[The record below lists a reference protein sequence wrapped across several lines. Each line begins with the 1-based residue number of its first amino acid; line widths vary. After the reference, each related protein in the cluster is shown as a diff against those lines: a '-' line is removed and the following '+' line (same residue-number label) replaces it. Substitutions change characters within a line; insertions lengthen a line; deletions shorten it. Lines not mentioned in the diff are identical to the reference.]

1 MTSASTPIKR
11 KRLTFQNKLLL
22 SYVMVVFIPT
32 VLWSV
37 FSYVQTNRSLLSQ
50 AQSSFNEIYTSVTGS
65 IDNKLVSLENALTM
79 VSSDA
84 SFARTLNRDYT
95 SDYTKYSDVR
105 FRLDPLLDA
114 LLLLHPEIAGIDFYV
129 PNNLQDARLSFHPLE
144 DAEALPEFSRLSQTY
159 ETVWHHED
167 GTLYMSKRL
176 LNSDD
181 FSASPIIRL
190 RIPSSFLL
198 KDSISPE
205 LNHYTLSLQD
215 DQGVCVLRQAQPAEQ
230 PAIEELQATPGLMSR
245 VSPLSVPGWHITM
258 QLDQSSVLLPLPE
271 ALRLNLSLFVTI
283 ILLML
288 LVSTGFARSFSKR
301 IQHLNAFLERAPS
314 VRFRE
319 DITAGGNDE
328 IDAII
333 NSVGQMVRETR
344 TLLREV
350 YEVRIQHREA
360 EIKALQSQI
369 NPHFLYNTLS
379 KINWISI
386 RNGDMDTSYIVTS
399 LSKFYR
405 STLNHGNMVT
415 TVREEI
421 ETTKAYI
428 DIQLYVLEHSFTV
441 DYQFDET
448 IMDYN
453 LPSIILQPIVENA
466 IEHGIRMRGTDG
478 GGQLTLASRK
488 DGHDIVFEV
497 GDNGPGLTDEQL
509 REIFSK
515 ASKGYGVKNVNDRLR
530 MFFDESYGLQFHSV
544 PGEGTR
550 VTIRIPQYVDCGG
563 LGEDGNK

>member
-1 MTSASTPIKR
+1 MASAPIQH

-32 VLWSV
+32 VLWSI
-37 FSYVQTNRSLLSQ
+37 FSYMQTNRSLLSQ
-50 AQSSFNEIYTSVTGS
+50 AQSSFNEIYTSAASS
-65 IDNKLVSLENALTM
+65 INNKFIALEGALTM

-84 SFARTLNRDYT
+84 SFVRTLSRDYA

-114 LLLLHPEIAGIDFYV
+114 LLLLHPEIAGIDLYV
-129 PNNLQDARLSFHPLE
+129 SNSLQDTRLSFHSLE
-144 DAEALPEFSRLSQTY
+144 EAEALPEFPRLSQTY
-159 ETVWHHED
+159 ETVWHHD
-167 GTLYMSKRL
+167 NGTLYMSKRL

-181 FSASPIIRL
+181 FSYSPIIRL
-190 RIPSSFLL
+190 RIPTAYFL
-198 KDSISPE
+198 KDSISTE
-205 LNHYTLSLQD
+205 LKDYALSIQD
-215 DQGVCVLRQAQPAEQ
+215 DQGNDVLRQSQLSERADGQDHP
-230 PAIEELQATPGLMSR
+230 TPGLMSR
-245 VSPLSVPGWHITM
+245 ASPLSVPGWSITM
-258 QLDQSSVLLPLPE
+258 QLDQSSALLPLPE

-288 LVSTGFARSFSKR
+288 LVSGGFARSFSKR
-301 IQHLNAFLERAPS
+301 IQQLNAFLERAPS
-314 VRFRE
+314 TRFRE
-319 DITAGGNDE
+319 DIAARGNDE

-344 TLLREV
+344 TLLQEV

-386 RNGDMDTSYIVTS
+386 RNGDMDTSYIVTA

-415 TVREEI
+415 TVREEM

-441 DYQFDET
+441 DYQFDED

-453 LPSIILQPIVENA
+453 LPSIILQPLVENA
-466 IEHGIRMRGTDG
+466 IEHGIRMRSAGCG
-478 GGQLTLASRK
+478 GHLTLSGRK

-497 GDNGPGLTDEQL
+497 ADNGPGLTDKQL
-509 REIFSK
+509 AEIFSK

-530 MFFDESYGLQFHSV
+530 MFFDDSYGLRFHSII
-544 PGEGTR
+544 GEGTC
-550 VTIRIPQYVDCGG
+550 VSIRIPQYVDFGSQ
-563 LGEDGNK
+563 GEDGNK

>member
-1 MTSASTPIKR
+1 MASAPIR
-11 KRLTFQNKLLL
+11 HKRLTFQNKLLL
-22 SYVMVVFIPT
+22 SYVMVVFLPT

-50 AQSSFNEIYTSVTGS
+50 AQSSFNEIYTSVTSS
-65 IDNKLVSLENALTM
+65 IDNKFIALESALTM

-84 SFARTLNRDYT
+84 SFVRTLNRDYA

-114 LLLLHPEIAGIDFYV
+114 LLLLHPEITGIDFYV
-129 PNNLQDARLSFHPLE
+129 SNSLQDARLSFHPLE
-144 DAEALPEFSRLSQTY
+144 EADVLPEFSRLSQTY
-159 ETVWHHED
+159 ETVWHHEGD
-167 GTLYMSKRL
+167 TLYMSKRL

-190 RIPSSFLL
+190 RIPTAYLL
-198 KDSISPE
+198 KDSVSPE
-205 LNHYTLSLQD
+205 LKDYALSIRD
-215 DQGVCVLRQAQPAEQ
+215 DQGNGVLRYSTSPEQ
-230 PAIEELQATPGLMSR
+230 TDSPERSDAPGLMSR
-245 VSPLSVPGWHITM
+245 TSPLSVPGWEITM
-258 QLDQSSVLLPLPE
+258 RLDQSSVLLPLPE

-283 ILLML
+283 IILML
-288 LVSTGFARSFSKR
+288 LVSGGFARSFSRR
-301 IQHLNAFLERAPS
+301 IQHLDAFLERAPS
-314 VRFRE
+314 LRFKE
-319 DITAGGNDE
+319 DITAHGNDE

-333 NSVGQMVRETR
+333 NSVGQMVRKTR
-344 TLLREV
+344 TLLQEV

-386 RNGDMDTSYIVTS
+386 RNGDRDTSYIVTS

-441 DYQFDET
+441 AYQFDEA

-453 LPSIILQPIVENA
+453 MPSIILQPIVENA
-466 IEHGIRMRGTDG
+466 IEHGIRMRSAE
-478 GGQLTLASRK
+478 GQGMLILSGRM
-488 DGHDIVFEV
+488 DGHDIVFDIS
-497 GDNGPGLTDEQL
+497 DNGPGLTDEQIKD
-509 REIFSK
+509 IFSK
-515 ASKGYGVKNVNDRLR
+515 ASQGYGVKNVNDRLR
-530 MFFDESYGLQFHSV
+530 MFFDDSYGLRFHATL
-544 PGEGTR
+544 GEGTR
-550 VTIRIPQYVDCGG
+550 VSIRIPQYVECGIG
-563 LGEDGNK
+563 GDAANN